1 MAESRQTRET
11 QTRSSGVDRQKNNW
25 TPPSVLPDVKERD
38 GWIHHWVRTSLVGK
52 ADNTNVSSRFREG
65 WEAAPRSEYS
75 ELHVLLDRDSRF
87 PDNIEIGGLLL
98 CRAPK
103 EIMEAR
109 NEYYQKKTEDN
120 MIAVDNNLMKDNDP
134 RMPLFNERKSAVSF
148 GRGSK

>member
-11 QTRSSGVDRQKNNW
+11 QTRSSGDRPKNNW
-25 TPPSVLPDVKERD
+25 TPPNVLPEVKDRD
-38 GWIHHWVRTSLVGK
+38 GWTHHWVRTSLVGK

-65 WEAAPRSEYS
+65 WEAAPRNEYS

-103 EIMEAR
+103 EIMDAR
-109 NEYYQKKTEDN
+109 NEYYQKKTQDN
-120 MIAVDNNLMKDNDP
+120 MTAVDNNLMKENDP
-134 RMPLFNERKSAVSF
+134 RMPLFKDSKSSISF
-148 GRGSK
+148 GRGVK